1 MAVKITLG
9 NRPKSFTKKVEFPM
23 LDGTT
28 GAINITYKHRTR
40 SEFGA
45 FIDEILDAAGEKKK
59 ADGDDEKFSMAALM
73 KKTGGANSDYILKV
87 VDAWDLEADLTPA
100 NVQQLADELP
110 AATNAIMETYRI
122 AITEGRLGN

>member
-28 GAINITYKHRTR
+28 GFIEITFRYRTK

-45 FIDEILDAAGEKKK
+45 FVDKMREGRGDMKEAV
-59 ADGDDEKFSMAALM
+59 ADDDKFSLAKVFEKA
-73 KKTGGANSDYILKV
+73 GGANAEYILEC
-87 VDAWDLEADLTPA
+87 VDAWSLEHDLSLA
-100 NVQQLADELP
+100 NLQQLADELP
-110 AATNAIMETYRI
+110 GAATAIMETYRI
-122 AITEGRLGN
+122 AISEGRLGN